1 MSEGL
6 GNKMPELGAT
16 FSAVLGLRFIGLLL
30 RCFLDIEIPSC
41 GSVSHMDVPEDSL
54 SCLSWPKRNKL
65 SSQWLLTP
73 PGHNTSLTSEKFTQC
88 VEALLPSTACSSRIG
103 EKVGNTRVDVHGD

>member
-6 GNKMPELGAT
+6 GNKMPELGAN

-30 RCFLDIEIPSC
+30 RCFLGIEIPFC

-54 SCLSWPKRNKL
+54 SCLELAKK
-65 SSQWLLTP
+65 
-73 PGHNTSLTSEKFTQC
+73 E
-88 VEALLPSTACSSRIG
+88 
-103 EKVGNTRVDVHGD
+103 